1 VPSGLLSSVEN
12 AKSDGL
18 WIDQRFSGF
27 RSCSE
32 KREGAQ
38 VVTEKAH
45 RSATDMP
52 SVISYGQPSSPRYGC
67 AARRLVLVTA
77 NRAKAQYEEA
87 LARFQRAA
95 IAANNLAWL
104 DLDEGRLDDA
114 LRWATVAHE
123 EMPRHVGSP
132 LGTAARRGLDLT
144 SQSNR

>member
-1 VPSGLLSSVEN
+1 
-12 AKSDGL
+12 
-18 WIDQRFSGF
+18 
-27 RSCSE
+27 
-32 KREGAQ
+32 

-52 SVISYGQPSSPRYGC
+52 SGISHGQPSGPRYGC

-123 EMPRHVGSP
+123 EMPRRAEVADT
-132 LGTAARRGLDLT
+132 LGWVHLRRGDVLLALRWLADAADLRPD
-144 SQSNR
+144 NPIYP